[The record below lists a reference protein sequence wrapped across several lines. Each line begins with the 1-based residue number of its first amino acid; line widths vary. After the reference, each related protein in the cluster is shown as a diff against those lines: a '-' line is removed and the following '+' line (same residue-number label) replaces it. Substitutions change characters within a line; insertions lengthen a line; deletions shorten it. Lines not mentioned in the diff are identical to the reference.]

1 MNINPEGI
9 LNVQLDLT
17 DAEAMASE
25 TLSSS
30 TMDAGISTGEIG
42 NINLSG
48 VSRIG
53 IEHNYYLLDGTRGG
67 SANAPWVSTEVTDS
81 GETSSFSV
89 SVPDTSREV
98 NHVGFVFDPVT
109 GEHPAVNVSLTIT
122 LKDGTSVIYSDEVD
136 SAYWDHEL
144 PKFGEVDTITM
155 IIDNWSVPLHRP
167 MLSAVIIG
175 SVFQF
180 SKDDIL
186 AFGMDFSGEPLATT
200 IPTAS
205 ATLEVPN
212 YDHKWSILYPTN
224 YMDEVTKDATMEVT
238 FGYEGYPT
246 LTNKFYLTE
255 WSSIDGATATFT
267 GEGLLSTLGQS
278 SQTFSGGTPY
288 TFEDIFTS
296 ALNGIPSFVSPMDD
310 EGWENSSTKFSYNT
324 TLMNQTVTFQD
335 DLDTADMTN
344 ADVIQ
349 LIASAAN
356 ALSFPCSLVIGRS
369 GAVGV
374 VGLTKVGDGYP
385 YTYNGIKHFY
395 LDQDNQISYPA
406 GSYRQRLYAVTVND
420 SYSTETDAPSWS
432 YKYGETQ
439 TSANDFVVGSA
450 NLRRYALA
458 IGDWLA
464 SRKEVTCELR
474 PDPTVNDYGY
484 QQVDLT
490 VRPLDMVD
498 IQIGDE
504 NPYYVG
510 TMQVTEVNLSFDGAW
525 HGTISGIMREKVN

>member
-9 LNVQLDLT
+9 LNVQLDLS
-17 DAEAMASE
+17 DAEAMESE
-25 TLSSS
+25 TISST
-30 TMDAGISTGEIG
+30 TMDAGISTGKIG

-53 IEHNYYLLDGTRGG
+53 IEHNYYLLDGTRGV
-67 SANAPWVSTEVTDS
+67 SADAPWVSTTVTES
-81 GETSSFSV
+81 GEVSNFSV
-89 SVPDTSREV
+89 SVPDTSKEV

-109 GEHPAVNVSLTIT
+109 GEHPAIDVSLTIT
-122 LKDGTSVIYSDEVD
+122 LKDGTSVIYTGEVD

-144 PKFGEVDTITM
+144 PKFGEIDTINM
-155 IIDNWSVPLHRP
+155 IIDHWSVPLHRP

-180 SKDDIL
+180 DKDDIL

-200 IPTAS
+200 VPTAS

-212 YDHKWSILYPTN
+212 YDHKWSILYPSN

-238 FGYEGYPT
+238 FGYDGYPT
-246 LTNKFYLTE
+246 TTSKFYMTE
-255 WSSIDGATATFT
+255 WSSIDGASATFT
-267 GEGLLSTLGQS
+267 GEGMLSELGQAAPAF
-278 SQTFSGGTPY
+278 TGTY
-288 TFEDIFTS
+288 NFEDIVY
-296 ALNGIPSFVSPMDD
+296 ACLNDFLLDVTPTDVEYEIYSPDVFVVDPSLANRS
-310 EGWENSSTKFSYNT
+310 
-324 TLMNQTVTFQD
+324 VTFGD
-335 DLDTADMTN
+335 DLDVADMTN

-349 LIASAAN
+349 LIGSASMT
-356 ALSFPCSLVIGRS
+356 SDTPCSLIIARNG
-369 GAVGV
+369 GAGIVQM
-374 VGLTKVGDGYP
+374 TKTGDGYP
-385 YTYNGIKHFY
+385 YTYNESKHFY
-395 LDQDNQISYPA
+395 LDRDNQIAYPE
-406 GSYRQRLYAVTVND
+406 GSYRPKLYAVVVND
-420 SYSTETDAPSWS
+420 DYTTEPYDPAWS
-432 YKYGETQ
+432 SPDGETQ
-439 TSANDFVVGSA
+439 TTANDFVTGA
-450 NLRRYALA
+450 YMARYGML
-458 IGDWLA
+458 IGDWL
-464 SRKEVTCELR
+464 STRKEVTCEFR